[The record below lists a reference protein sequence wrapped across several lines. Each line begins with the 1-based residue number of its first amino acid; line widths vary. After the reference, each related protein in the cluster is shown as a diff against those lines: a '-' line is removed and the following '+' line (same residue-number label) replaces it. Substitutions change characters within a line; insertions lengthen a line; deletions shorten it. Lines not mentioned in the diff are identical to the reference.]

1 MSFHPAMPYGTE
13 RWHRSERQTLPE
25 GPEFSFTPERR
36 AEFERL
42 AAHYPPEHRRS
53 SVLYALYLAQDQQ
66 GYISA
71 NAARHVAEVVG
82 ITTADVEDVV
92 SYYVMFHRAPVG
104 KYVLQVYTT
113 LSCALAGAER
123 VLESMEQVLG
133 IKAGETD
140 PSGLFTIQQM
150 ECLGACDRA
159 PVMMVNNNEWHEHLQ
174 PEQVAGLVDRMKTDG
189 IKALS
194 NCHLCEQRVSE
205 GKKTTTPAKAKAVP
219 DYEPVL
225 TKYAFTPGGAELDHY
240 VKNQAG
246 YQGLKK
252 ALSMAPDAVIEE
264 VKKSGLR
271 GRGGAGFPTGLK
283 WQFVDKKSPKPKYI
297 VCNADESE
305 PGTFKDHLLMERNP
319 HLLVEGC
326 LIGCYAIGSKAA
338 YIYIRGEFY
347 HLFPTMQQAIDDA
360 RKAGYLGKNIMG
372 SGFDCEVYL
381 HRGAGA
387 YEAGEE
393 TALLESLEGKRA
405 QPRFKPPFP
414 AVEGAWKSPTAVN
427 NVETLCNVPLVM
439 TRGADWFAALGP
451 EKNGGPKLFCV
462 SGAVKNPGVFEAPMK
477 VTLKE
482 LIYDYAGGPLDGHHV
497 KAVIPGGSSV
507 PILMPDQLDI
517 PASFDDVQKAGSL
530 LGSAAIMVLD
540 ETTDMVWLAENLLH
554 FYRHESC
561 GKCTPCREGTDWLY
575 RLLHRMI
582 EGKATERDI
591 PLLQSVANQING
603 KTLCAFGDAAATP
616 VLTTLKWFKPEF
628 EAYVKGTPPKPASY
642 RGKPHAP
649 QAFEAANVD
658 KPVGSH

>member
-1 MSFHPAMPYGTE
+1 MSFHPTMPYGTDQH
-13 RWHRSERQTLPE
+13 HRSMRATLPE
-25 GPEFSFTPERR
+25 GPEFTYTADNR
-36 AEFERL
+36 AKFEEF
-42 AAHYPPEHRRS
+42 ASHYAPEHRMS
-53 SVLYALYLAQDQQ
+53 AVLHALYLAQDQQ
-66 GYISA
+66 GYIS
-71 NAARHVAEVVG
+71 NNVVRHVAQVIG
-82 ITTADVEDVV
+82 CTTAEVEDVV
-92 SYYVMFHRAPVG
+92 SYYVMFHRGPVG
-104 KYVLQVYTT
+104 KFVLQVCTT

-123 VLESMEQVLG
+123 VVEELQNKLG
-133 IKAGETD
+133 IKVGETD
-140 PSGLFTIQQM
+140 PTGMFTIQQM

-159 PVMMVNNNEWHEHLQ
+159 PVMMVNNDHWHERLQ
-174 PEQVAGLVDRMKTDG
+174 PEQVGGLVDRMKTDG

-194 NCHLCEQRVSE
+194 NCYLCEQRIGE
-205 GKKTTTPAKAKAVP
+205 GQITTTPSKARALP

-225 TKYAFTPGGAELDHY
+225 TKFAFTKGGAELDHY
-240 VKNQAG
+240 LKHQDG

-252 ALSMAPDAVIEE
+252 ALSMTPEAVIED

-347 HLFPTMQQAIDDA
+347 HLFPTMQKAIDDA
-360 RKAGYLGKNIMG
+360 RKAGYLGKNIQG

-414 AVEGAWKSPTAVN
+414 AVEGAWKCPTAVN

-439 TRGADWFAALGP
+439 TRGAEWFAALGP
-451 EKNGGPKLFCV
+451 EKNGGPKMFCV
-462 SGAVKNPGVFEAPMK
+462 SGAVKNPGTFEAPMK

-482 LIYDYAGGPLDGHHV
+482 LIYDYAGGPKDGHTI

-507 PILMPDQLDI
+507 PILLPDQIDI

-540 ETTDMVWLAENLLH
+540 DTTDMVWLAENLLH

-575 RLLHRMI
+575 RLLHRMTQ
-582 EGKATERDI
+582 GKATEKDI
-591 PLLQSVANQING
+591 PLLQSVANNITG

-616 VLTTLKWFKPEF
+616 VLTTLKLFRPEF
-628 EAYVKGTPPKPASY
+628 EQYVKGNPPAPASY
-642 RGKPHAP
+642 RARTAVETH
-649 QAFEAANVD
+649 
-658 KPVGSH
+658 